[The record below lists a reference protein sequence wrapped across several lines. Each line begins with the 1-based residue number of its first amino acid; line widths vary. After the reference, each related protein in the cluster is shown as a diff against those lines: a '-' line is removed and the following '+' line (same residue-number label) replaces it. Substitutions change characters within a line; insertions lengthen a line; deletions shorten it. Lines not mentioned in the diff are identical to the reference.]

1 MAAPAETFD
10 TVLDEHDA
18 ALAQAAQRCM
28 MAALDHSRAAKIKLV
43 AEGEGL
49 PAVELPPGALRLI
62 AELLGLMGQRQP
74 LMVLPQKHEL
84 STQEAAAFL
93 NVSRPF
99 VVKQIETG
107 RLPARKVGRHRR
119 VLFEDLLA
127 FQQSL
132 RQETEAALQALA
144 DEGQALGI

>member
-1 MAAPAETFD
+1 MIAPTEAFD

-28 MAALDHSRAAKIKLV
+28 MAALDHSRAATIKLV
-43 AEGEGL
+43 AEGEDL
-49 PAVELPPGALRLI
+49 PAIELPPKALRLV
-62 AELLGLMGQRQP
+62 AELLGLMGQRRP
-74 LMVLPQKHEL
+74 VTLLPQKHEL

-119 VLFEDLLA
+119 VLFEDLLVY
-127 FQQSL
+127 QLSL
-132 RQETEAALQALA
+132 RQETEQALQTLA
-144 DEGQALGI
+144 DEGQELGI

>member
-1 MAAPAETFD
+1 MASTAETYD

-28 MAALDHSRAAKIKLV
+28 MAALDHSRAAKITLV
-43 AEGEGL
+43 AEGEDL
-49 PAVELPPGALRLI
+49 PAVELPPKALRLI

-132 RQETEAALQALA
+132 RKETEAALQALA
-144 DEGQALGI
+144 DEGQELGI

>member
-1 MAAPAETFD
+1 MTAPAETFD

-28 MAALDHSRAAKIKLV
+28 MAALDHSRAATIKLV
-43 AEGEGL
+43 AEGEDL
-49 PAVELPPGALRLI
+49 PAIELPPKALRLI

-74 LMVLPQKHEL
+74 LMLLPQKHEL

-99 VVKQIETG
+99 VVKQIEAG

-127 FQQSL
+127 YQQSL
-132 RQETEAALQALA
+132 RQETEQALQTLA
-144 DEGQALGI
+144 DEGQELDI

>member
-1 MAAPAETFD
+1 MAAPDETFD

-43 AEGEGL
+43 AEGEDL

-74 LMVLPQKHEL
+74 LVVVPQKHEL

-127 FQQSL
+127 YQQRL
-132 RQETEAALQALA
+132 RRETEEALQALA
-144 DEGQALGI
+144 DDGQELGI

>member
-1 MAAPAETFD
+1 MTAPAETFD

-28 MAALDHSRAAKIKLV
+28 MAALDHSRAATIKLV
-43 AEGEGL
+43 AEGEDM
-49 PAVELPPGALRLI
+49 PAIELPPKALRLV

-74 LMVLPQKHEL
+74 VTLLPQKHEL

-119 VLFEDLLA
+119 VLFEDLLVY
-127 FQQSL
+127 QQSL
-132 RQETEAALQALA
+132 RQETEQALQTLA
-144 DEGQALGI
+144 DEGQELDI